1 MFDHK
6 LKSNLQNALVQ
17 LENQQSVMDALSK
30 STAIIEFSPDGTIL
44 SANNNF
50 EQTMGYTSDEIV
62 GKHHRMFCQ
71 PHFAASQEYQAF
83 WQVLRTGG
91 FIKDQFKRL
100 AKDGRTVWLEA
111 SYNPIY
117 DKHGQVVKVL
127 KFAMDVTREVDIAH
141 EARNIMKAVDR
152 SMAVIEFTPDGV
164 IQTANANF
172 LGATGYTAEEI
183 IGKHHRIFCP
193 ADFVRSPAYEHLWKQ
208 LKQGVFVNGRFER
221 VHKSGRP
228 VWLEASY
235 NPVFDDE
242 GVVFK
247 VIKFA
252 ADITDQETA
261 RQQDLRLVQEAH
273 RLSAASDSASND
285 GQQVI
290 RDTIQAMSVIAD
302 SAGQS
307 ARLIE
312 DLEQKTSRITTIVNT
327 IHEIA
332 DQTNLLALNAAI
344 EAARAGEQGRGFA
357 VVADEVRKLAE
368 RTSSSTKEVTE
379 MIDDIKNGTGNAT
392 ESIHEMLVKAQKG
405 EEHAS
410 EASHSIEQIRSSTS
424 QLADVVNHFSAV
436 QSMAMDK
443 THPEN

>member
-1 MFDHK
+1 MFNQK
-6 LKSNLQNALVQ
+6 LKSDLNHALLQ
-17 LENQQSVMDALSK
+17 LENQKSVLDALDRSM
-30 STAIIEFSPDGTIL
+30 AIIEFSPDGIIL
-44 SANNNF
+44 SANANF
-50 EQTMGYTSDEIV
+50 EETMGYTADEII
-62 GKHHRMFCQ
+62 GKHHRIFCQ
-71 PHFAASQEYQAF
+71 PQFAASQEYQAF
-83 WQVLRTGG
+83 WQILRTGG
-91 FIKDQFKRL
+91 FIKDQFKRI

-111 SYNPIY
+111 SYNPIR
-117 DKHGQVVKVL
+117 DNRDQVVKVI
-127 KFAMDVTREVDIAH
+127 KFALDVTQEVKLAH
-141 EARNIMKAVDR
+141 EARNIMKAVER
-152 SMAVIEFTPDGV
+152 SMAAIEFTPDG
-164 IQTANANF
+164 IILTANANF
-172 LGATGYTAEEI
+172 LDATGYTAEEI

-193 ADFVRSPAYEHLWKQ
+193 PDFVRSPAYEHLWKQ
-208 LKQGVFVNGRFER
+208 LKQGVFVAGRFER
-221 VHKSGRP
+221 LHKSGRP

-252 ADITDQETA
+252 ADISDQETA

-290 RDTIQAMSVIAD
+290 RDTIRAMSVIAD

-312 DLEQKTSRITTIVNT
+312 DLEQKTNRITTIVNT

-392 ESIHEMLVKAQKG
+392 DSIHEMLVKAQLG

-410 EASHSIEQIRSSTS
+410 EASTSIDEIRASTL

-436 QSMAMDK
+436 QAYS
-443 THPEN
+443 TQPPPES

>member
-1 MFDHK
+1 MFDQK
-6 LKSNLQNALVQ
+6 LKSALSDALAQ
-17 LENQQSVMDALSK
+17 LENQKNVLDALDR
-30 STAIIEFSPDGTIL
+30 STAIIEFSPDGIIL
-44 SANNNF
+44 SANANF
-50 EQTMGYTSDEIV
+50 EQTMGYSAEEII
-62 GKHHRMFCQ
+62 GKHHRMFCLPQ
-71 PHFAASQEYQAF
+71 FATSQEYKAF
-83 WQVLRTGG
+83 WHVLRTGG
-91 FIKDQFKRL
+91 IIKDQFRRI

-111 SYNPIY
+111 SYNPVC
-117 DKHGQVVKVL
+117 DRQGQVVKVI
-127 KFAMDVTREVDIAH
+127 KFALDVTQEVKLAH
-141 EARNIMKAVDR
+141 EARNIMKAVER
-152 SMAVIEFTPDGV
+152 SMAVIEFTPEGT
-164 IQTANANF
+164 ILTANANF

-193 ADFVRSPAYEHLWKQ
+193 ADFVHSPAYEHLWTQ
-208 LKQGVFVNGRFER
+208 LKQGVFVSGRFER
-221 VHKSGRP
+221 LHKSGRP
-228 VWLEASY
+228 IWLEASY
-235 NPVFDDE
+235 NPIFDDD

-252 ADITDQETA
+252 TDITDQETA

-285 GQQVI
+285 GQHVI

-312 DLEQKTSRITTIVNT
+312 DLEQKTNRITTIVNT

-368 RTSSSTKEVTE
+368 RTSSSTKEVTQ

-410 EASHSIEQIRSSTS
+410 EASSSIEQIRNSTS
-424 QLADVVNHFSAV
+424 RLADVVNHFSAV
-436 QSMAMDK
+436 QAGANLQE
-443 THPEN
+443 P